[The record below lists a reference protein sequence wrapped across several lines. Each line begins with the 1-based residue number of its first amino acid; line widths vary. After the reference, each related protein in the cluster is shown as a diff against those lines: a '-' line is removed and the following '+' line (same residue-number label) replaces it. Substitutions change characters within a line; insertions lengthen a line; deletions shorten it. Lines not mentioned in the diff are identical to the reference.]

1 MYLNT
6 YEILKSDDDYKNKLD
21 LNEYCIM
28 VFIVYNTF
36 LATMGVGSLKNVL
49 FKQKQE
55 REVGLDAR
63 GLGESRVWQMV
74 NPYST
79 GGSINKY

>member
-1 MYLNT
+1 MYFNT
-6 YEILKSDDDYKNKLD
+6 YKIKNKLD

-28 VFIVYNTF
+28 VFTVYNTF

-63 GLGESRVWQMV
+63 GPGESRVWQMV
-74 NPYST
+74 NPYAT

>member
-1 MYLNT
+1 M
-6 YEILKSDDDYKNKLD
+6 I
-21 LNEYCIM
+21 
-28 VFIVYNTF
+28 FIVYNTI
-36 LATMGVGSLKNVL
+36 LATMGVGSLKKVL

-74 NPYST
+74 NPYAT